1 MPLLGIDDQ
10 RAAVTQ
16 PRVAVLVGIHLAVVL
31 TEDDALNIAGHASS
45 TVGSHDEVRTEGLD
59 DGTGSV
65 LVETATISSQHIA
78 CAGSLQRGIAIVRQE
93 LVAGG
98 LDRRQFVVA
107 DRNGDARLGSE
118 DDFLLTESRDFFM
131 RVLGIERATEVELIV
146 AVARQTDDIGR
157 SCRTVRIAA
166 VDVLILVVRLLVLI
180 LVHIPITVITVI
192 VIPEEGIGI
201 VLLRRTGIGLR
212 HVGDEGMSVS
222 RRDRTALELTQP
234 VLMTRSAA
242 IVEVGDLTLVG
253 RRHQLGAERQA
264 DSLPALLLVDKVIGS
279 ALVPHAVI
287 TAEGVLDRTVE
298 VVTVDEHMVE
308 RGIQF
313 AAAAIDQMTVDA
325 SDVISRQRIDSAVF
339 SLHARRRISLLLD
352 HLRLCEV
359 RRQDCSVI
367 RDGISRNSLG
377 RSGHWRVHQQVPR
390 LVGISHAGEA
400 DRSVEDRTVEDA
412 VGIEG
417 LAVALVVI
425 AREVDGRHARVG
437 LVLSVGRLGGHDGI
451 RVEVEGSQLLV
462 AEIGR
467 CTEDAVRL
475 RNRLQRMAVARL
487 VQMRRHLL
495 MSTDTSVLVAI
506 GERLSEEEIVV
517 GPQRLVSE
525 AAVVVGLQT
534 DIIRFRNHTVGIEE
548 VDVIVRVA
556 VLHIAVGVDLVGSG
570 SLTVVTLL
578 QEEAVQVVGH
588 LAVVELLFRHAT
600 CDAVTAVGGLVVA
613 CGGGIVTVL
622 YLSRRADLVTRIA
635 EDGIDIGIGG
645 GAGLHP
651 AVLHIA
657 VARIGDTGRGER
669 AAGTKVVDMAA
680 EVAEERLV
688 ESADGIALTM
698 ERTGEA
704 VRLIAKRCPVGI
716 CLRRLVGMEEEVEV
730 VACLHPVVERCV
742 AAETADAEVEE
753 VAQQVDAALG
763 VASIV
768 VQVDLTVTLHVGM
781 VDMQMELRV
790 GHHLPQVV
798 VVGHAERY
806 GIGIG
811 LTEVGLGVVGQ
822 ILTVLIPVD
831 RCLVGELPAIAVAL
845 GVLLVLEDL
854 PAAAHDLIGTRLHGG
869 LEESHIV
876 ARQDS
881 SRRAEVAN
889 LGHTTLEVD
898 MDIDD
903 MALRDRLDMRTALVA
918 LGIVVTEDDGDDTV
932 LLQVEDIRLSGDI
945 ERGQFLR
952 SITLDGEMLL
962 EVRQLLVVVLTDEHT
977 GTYVTTLAD
986 GRAGTDICHGMAVHV
1001 VADAVVRTTVIIGV
1015 VQLAVAEREGGHM
1028 TLLVVGQITVS
1039 LGRDDLSDGVR
1050 LVATGKGHID
1060 HIDRI
1065 AIDLH
1070 RRVMVLLVG
1079 DGLVLL
1085 TVDDIAV
1092 AHSMRD
1098 TIVVGIVQCLGMRV
1112 HRLIVDR
1119 LYRRVAERCLVIVVE
1134 FHVAGVVRVDEQ
1146 VEGVIVEAE
1155 VLTVLGRE
1163 RRPCLQGRILL
1174 SGLEESAAIVT
1185 LLVTDV
1191 SRADH
1196 LVHLSDG
1203 CFPRPAEVAHI
1214 HIHNLV
1220 VTLRRQDFSKEH
1232 RLAGVLPV
1240 ELNGTGADTGLLHLR
1255 RDGRPGSGRVVLLAQ
1270 RRAGDEVIGL
1280 VAVGEGHVL
1289 LGDPGLS
1296 HLCLFPVSRIGRLM
1310 AAHALIVV
1318 ASGLVDDL
1326 TCLIEALAVDTRRD
1340 G

>member
-45 TVGSHDEVRTEGLD
+45 TVGGHDEVRTEGLD

-118 DDFLLTESRDFFM
+118 DDFLLTESRDVRM

-146 AVARQTDDIGR
+146 AVARQTDDVGR

-339 SLHARRRISLLLD
+339 SLHDRRRISLLLD

-390 LVGISHAGEA
+390 LVGISHTGEA

-437 LVLSVGRLGGHDGI
+437 LVLSVGRLGCHDGI

-475 RNRLQRMAVARL
+475 RNCLQRMAVARL

-495 MSTDTSVLVAI
+495 MSTHTSILVAI
-506 GERLSEEEIVV
+506 GERLPEEEIVV
-517 GPQRLVSE
+517 GPQRLVSK

-534 DIIRFRNHTVGIEE
+534 DIIVFRNHTVGIEE

-622 YLSRRADLVTRIA
+622 YLSRCADLVTRIA
-635 EDGIDIGIGG
+635 EDGVDIGIGG

-669 AAGTKVVDMAA
+669 AAGTEVVDMAA

-704 VRLIAKRCPVGI
+704 VRLIAKRCPVGV

-753 VAQQVDAALG
+753 VTQQVDATLG

-768 VQVDLTVTLHVGM
+768 VQVDLTVTLHIGM

-889 LGHTTLEVD
+889 LGHATLEVD

-1015 VQLAVAEREGGHM
+1015 VQLAVAERKGGHM

-1050 LVATGKGHID
+1050 LVATDKGHID

-1098 TIVVGIVQCLGMRV
+1098 TIVVGVVQCLGIRV

-1119 LYRRVAERCLVIVVE
+1119 LYRRVAER
-1134 FHVAGVVRVDEQ
+1134 
-1146 VEGVIVEAE
+1146 
-1155 VLTVLGRE
+1155 
-1163 RRPCLQGRILL
+1163 
-1174 SGLEESAAIVT
+1174 
-1185 LLVTDV
+1185 
-1191 SRADH
+1191 
-1196 LVHLSDG
+1196 
-1203 CFPRPAEVAHI
+1203 
-1214 HIHNLV
+1214 
-1220 VTLRRQDFSKEH
+1220 
-1232 RLAGVLPV
+1232 
-1240 ELNGTGADTGLLHLR
+1240 
-1255 RDGRPGSGRVVLLAQ
+1255 
-1270 RRAGDEVIGL
+1270 
-1280 VAVGEGHVL
+1280 
-1289 LGDPGLS
+1289 
-1296 HLCLFPVSRIGRLM
+1296 
-1310 AAHALIVV
+1310 
-1318 ASGLVDDL
+1318 
-1326 TCLIEALAVDTRRD
+1326 
-1340 G
+1340 

>member
-1 MPLLGIDDQ
+1 MALLGIDDQ

-31 TEDDALNIAGHASS
+31 TEDDPLNIAGHASS
-45 TVGSHDEVRTEGLD
+45 TVGGHDEVRTEGLD

-131 RVLGIERATEVELIV
+131 RVLGIEGATEVELIV

-201 VLLRRTGIGLR
+201 VLLRRTGIRLR

-412 VGIEG
+412 IGIEG

-517 GPQRLVSE
+517 GPQRPVSE

-534 DIIRFRNHTVGIEE
+534 DIIVFRNHTVGIEE
-548 VDVIVRVA
+548 VDVVVRVA
-556 VLHIAVGVDLVGSG
+556 VLHIAVGVDLVGSS

-588 LAVVELLFRHAT
+588 LTVVELLFRHAT
-600 CDAVTAVGGLVVA
+600 CDAVTAVGGLVIA

-669 AAGTKVVDMAA
+669 AAGAEVVDMAA

-688 ESADGIALTM
+688 KSADGIALTM

-704 VRLIAKRCPVGI
+704 VRLIAKRCPVGV

-742 AAETADAEVEE
+742 AAETVDAEVEE
-753 VAQQVDAALG
+753 VAQQVDATLG

-798 VVGHAERY
+798 VVGHAERD

-889 LGHTTLEVD
+889 LGHATLEVD

-932 LLQVEDIRLSGDI
+932 LLEVEDIRLSGDI

-977 GTYVTTLAD
+977 GTYVTTFAD

-1092 AHSMRD
+1092 ADSMRD
-1098 TIVVGIVQCLGMRV
+1098 TIVVGVVQCLGMRV

-1119 LYRRVAERCLVIVVE
+1119 LYRRVAER
-1134 FHVAGVVRVDEQ
+1134 
-1146 VEGVIVEAE
+1146 
-1155 VLTVLGRE
+1155 
-1163 RRPCLQGRILL
+1163 
-1174 SGLEESAAIVT
+1174 
-1185 LLVTDV
+1185 
-1191 SRADH
+1191 
-1196 LVHLSDG
+1196 
-1203 CFPRPAEVAHI
+1203 
-1214 HIHNLV
+1214 
-1220 VTLRRQDFSKEH
+1220 
-1232 RLAGVLPV
+1232 
-1240 ELNGTGADTGLLHLR
+1240 
-1255 RDGRPGSGRVVLLAQ
+1255 
-1270 RRAGDEVIGL
+1270 
-1280 VAVGEGHVL
+1280 
-1289 LGDPGLS
+1289 
-1296 HLCLFPVSRIGRLM
+1296 
-1310 AAHALIVV
+1310 
-1318 ASGLVDDL
+1318 
-1326 TCLIEALAVDTRRD
+1326 
-1340 G
+1340 